1 MKEKEAARKKERK
14 KSETPPRH
22 SARDRSRVSSIYRRH
37 GTGARH
43 GRCEGERRRNLDG
56 WAPYRYA
63 TGGCLPSPQPPV
75 PVWATSVSVCFCGGL
90 GRLILPSHAREMSH
104 CGPGNVRVL
113 IFVGLCC
120 LVYMASA
127 SCKKYLCGW
136 SFCIHQTKVAVNSG
150 KEKEHCV
157 QVVGTQRVRRG
168 EEERRQGSSLVVVK
182 IPS

>member
-14 KSETPPRH
+14 VRPRLATPPETVRVCPP
-22 SARDRSRVSSIYRRH
+22 STGDTARAR
-37 GTGARH
+37 GTGDAR
-43 GRCEGERRRNLDG
+43 GERRRNLDG

-63 TGGCLPSPQPPV
+63 TGGCLPSQPPV

-90 GRLILPSHAREMSH
+90 GRLILPSHAHEMSH

-136 SFCIHQTKVAVNSG
+136 SFCIHQTM
-150 KEKEHCV
+150 E
-157 QVVGTQRVRRG
+157 
-168 EEERRQGSSLVVVK
+168 L
-182 IPS
+182 